1 MYSLKNTT
9 DPWQHI
15 LNNQVHHHQLYCRK
29 KEWKEKQ
36 NKKWMVLFI
45 TYLRPSLQKE
55 KKTRPWSPP
64 NKTLSRLT
72 TTTDWPYQ
80 FVLAFKTVHYSAQ
93 HFLNFFVKQ
102 HHHRS
107 RHWQQQQQIWDIL
120 IENQN
125 NNKYSSS
132 KCTYREDGVRAWPKT
147 TGHAPPFTEIIRN
160 GRRNTTTNHYYYKNT
175 NVIMIVFCCLILIFF
190 W

>member
-1 MYSLKNTT
+1 MNGVIY
-9 DPWQHI
+9 
-15 LNNQVHHHQLYCRK
+15 
-29 KEWKEKQ
+29 
-36 NKKWMVLFI
+36 
-45 TYLRPSLQKE
+45 YLLTSFTAKR

-93 HFLNFFVKQ
+93 HFLIFFVKQ

-160 GRRNTTTNHYYYKNT
+160 WSKEHHHQPLLLQKHECNNDSFLLLNLNFFLISFVYKRECLPNRTKGMTTMT
-175 NVIMIVFCCLILIFF
+175 
-190 W
+190 

>member
-1 MYSLKNTT
+1 MAKHTSWTIKFLLSPPPTNFTVEKKNEKRNKTKNEWCYLLLT
-9 DPWQHI
+9 YVLH
-15 LNNQVHHHQLYCRK
+15 CK
-29 KEWKEKQ
+29 KK
-36 NKKWMVLFI
+36 
-45 TYLRPSLQKE
+45 

-132 KCTYREDGVRAWPKT
+132 KCTYREDGVWAWPKT

>member
-1 MYSLKNTT
+1 MKRETKQKMNGVIYYLLTSFTAK
-9 DPWQHI
+9 
-15 LNNQVHHHQLYCRK
+15 RK
-29 KEWKEKQ
+29 
-36 NKKWMVLFI
+36 
-45 TYLRPSLQKE
+45 

-107 RHWQQQQQIWDIL
+107 RHWQQQQIWDIL

-132 KCTYREDGVRAWPKT
+132 KCTYREDGVWAWPKT

>member
-1 MYSLKNTT
+1 
-9 DPWQHI
+9 
-15 LNNQVHHHQLYCRK
+15 
-29 KEWKEKQ
+29 
-36 NKKWMVLFI
+36 MVLFI

-72 TTTDWPYQ
+72 TITDWPYQ

-107 RHWQQQQQIWDIL
+107 RYW
-120 IENQN
+120 QN
-125 NNKYSSS
+125 NNKFGISSS
-132 KCTYREDGVRAWPKT
+132 KIKT
-147 TGHAPPFTEIIRN
+147 TTNTAAASAHTERMEFGRGLKQLVMPRPLPKLLEI

>member
-1 MYSLKNTT
+1 MAK
-9 DPWQHI
+9 HI
-15 LNNQVHHHQLYCRK
+15 LNDQVFTKSTTNQLYCRK

-107 RHWQQQQQIWDIL
+107 RHWQ
-120 IENQN
+120 N
-125 NNKYSSS
+125 NNKFGISSS
-132 KCTYREDGVRAWPKT
+132 KIK
-147 TGHAPPFTEIIRN
+147 
-160 GRRNTTTNHYYYKNT
+160 TTTNTAAASAHTERMEFGRGLNNWSCPALYRNY
-175 NVIMIVFCCLILIFF
+175 
-190 W
+190 

>member
-55 KKTRPWSPP
+55 KK
-64 NKTLSRLT
+64 NKAMKSTKQNAVKA
-72 TTTDWPYQ
+72 DYYHW
-80 FVLAFKTVHYSAQ
+80 LAIPICFG
-93 HFLNFFVKQ
+93 L
-102 HHHRS
+102 
-107 RHWQQQQQIWDIL
+107 
-120 IENQN
+120 
-125 NNKYSSS
+125 
-132 KCTYREDGVRAWPKT
+132 
-147 TGHAPPFTEIIRN
+147 
-160 GRRNTTTNHYYYKNT
+160 
-175 NVIMIVFCCLILIFF
+175 
-190 W
+190 